1 MKKLTKKQGIIA
13 IVAVVLIAGI
23 IGFSVAGNK
32 KEDTPKTEQTD
43 DKITAVDTEDII
55 ESTDDYVVVNVSVLE
70 ELIGMKFVSG
80 DDTTFT
86 VTVDEKELVFTVG
99 NNMYTIDGEE
109 KEMKTSAVKNGDVY
123 GIEVETVIKDLGHN
137 VTISR
142 VEGKVTDVI
151 VTRNE
156 DVVKKEE
163 SENNEDDKKDE
174 PTETPTPDDTNVNT
188 QPVEPV
194 VEKVTMYAKSN
205 VNVRSGAGTSNAKI
219 GSLTKGQEIVKTGEE
234 NGWSKIE
241 FNGGVGYVKSEY
253 LSTEKVQVS
262 TPNNQGNNQTSG
274 NNTSDNSG
282 TNNNTSSNNNQGS
295 NNGGSTTSG
304 MYSRLDAASKER
316 LAKCTEILKGGIA
329 SQYIPVKQ
337 RENNV
342 SYWEDEIFIS
352 AAVTNGAWMYVNI
365 AGWSGQGIGAETEP
379 IYAEIPSLTKQCL
392 EAIAPQGGTELFN
405 KINSLIL
412 QYGNEHNVPSQGTVS
427 ESIPGLSVTIND
439 GVNGLEI
446 FFWAE

>member
-1 MKKLTKKQGIIA
+1 MKKLTKKQISIIA
-13 IVAVVLIAGI
+13 VVAVVLIAIIGCI
-23 IGFSVAGNK
+23 IGFSVAGNQK
-32 KEDTPKTEQTD
+32 DDTPKTEQTD
-43 DKITAVDTEDII
+43 DKVTAVDTEDIV
-55 ESTDDYVVVNVSVLE
+55 ESTDDYVIINVSALE

-151 VTRNE
+151 ITRNE
-156 DVVKKEE
+156 IVKEDLNNNENDKQEE
-163 SENNEDDKKDE
+163 SSD
-174 PTETPTPDDTNVNT
+174 TQTSDDTTADV
-188 QPVEPV
+188 QPAEPV

-205 VNVRSGAGTSNAKI
+205 VNVRSGAGTSNSKI
-219 GSLTKGQEIVKTGEE
+219 GSLTKGQEIVKIGEE

-241 FNGGVGYVKSEY
+241 FNGSTGYVKSEY
-253 LSTEKVQVS
+253 LSAEKVEVS
-262 TPNNQGNNQTSG
+262 TPNNQGGNQTSG
-274 NNTSDNSG
+274 NTTGG
-282 TNNNTSSNNNQGS
+282 TNNDKPSNPSQGN

-304 MYSRLDAASKER
+304 MYSRLDAASEER
-316 LAKCTEILKGGIA
+316 LAKCAEILKGGIG
-329 SQYIPVKQ
+329 SRYIPLVYQ
-337 RENNV
+337 YHYV
-342 SYWEDEIFIS
+342 SYWGDELMICS
-352 AAVTNGAWMYVNI
+352 DVTNGAWMYVNI
-365 AGWSGQGIGAETEP
+365 AGWSGQGVGAETEP
-379 IYAEIPSLTKQCL
+379 IFAEIPSLTKQCL